1 MQALA
6 FILVITILIFVHEF
20 GHFIFAKLFGVKVVK
35 FSIGMGPELLKYQG
49 KETKYVV
56 AMIPIGG
63 FVSMLGHDP
72 SIEQTEEDKGRSLAD
87 KKNWQRFLIM
97 AAGPAFNLL
106 LPFLLYFIY
115 AIFSTTHLSAQVGQ
129 AGINSPAYK
138 ANLKSGDIITSIDGK
153 RVRYWNDISRIVT
166 PSPGKKMEIEYLRNN
181 KKHKTYITAT
191 KDKNTDKVK
200 TSEFVGKLGITPY
213 LDAPVVFIKND
224 KDTKIKN
231 FDLILKINGKKIKE
245 TRELEQFKNNEKIN
259 IEVLRPKPLATN
271 LFDFFTL
278 ETIELK
284 DVSPSF
290 INNLLNPEM
299 SIWWVH
305 PGSVAA
311 KAGFKRG
318 DYIISVNGKT
328 FKYWTFLQRYLTLQ
342 KDSKEMI
349 FKVLR
354 NNEEIEIKAKQKL
367 IKGERVTQSSYYELG
382 ISTYFI
388 KEANH
393 ITPYVESKTPVQDAF
408 HEMIYQTTTMTSLVF
423 KAVVALVTGNISF
436 NHLGGPI
443 MMYEASG
450 IALSYGWL
458 SLLKLM
464 AILSINLGLLNLLPI
479 PMLDGGHILFIIVE
493 SIRRKPVNQKFKEI
507 VSFIGIM
514 ILVTVMIL
522 VFKNDIENFIFK

>member
-35 FSIGMGPELLKYQG
+35 FSVGMGPELLKYQG
-49 KETKYVV
+49 KETKYVISI
-56 AMIPIGG
+56 IPIGG

-72 SIEQTEEDKGRSLAD
+72 SIEATEEDKGRSLAD

-97 AAGPAFNLL
+97 AAGPGFNLL

-115 AIFSTTHLSAQVGQ
+115 AVFSTKHLSAQIGQ

-138 ANLKSGDIITSIDGK
+138 ANLKSGDVITSIDGK
-153 RVRYWNDISRIVT
+153 QIRYWSDISRIIT
-166 PSPGKKMEIEYLRNN
+166 PNPGKKMKVKYLRNN
-181 KKHKTYITAT
+181 KLHETYITAT
-191 KDKNTDKVK
+191 KEENTDKIK
-200 TSEFVGKLGITPY
+200 TSKYIGKMGITPY
-213 LDAPVVFIKND
+213 LDAPVIFLIND
-224 KDTKIKN
+224 NNSKIKN
-231 FDLILKINGKKIKE
+231 FDLITKINGKEIKSIKE
-245 TRELEQFKNNEKIN
+245 LKKFKNKETIN
-259 IEVLRPKPLATN
+259 IEVLRPKPLN
-271 LFDFFTL
+271 LAIFDFFTL
-278 ETIELK
+278 ETIKLQN
-284 DVSPSF
+284 VSTKF

-305 PGSVAA
+305 PGSVAS
-311 KAGFKRG
+311 KAGFKKG
-318 DYIISVNGKT
+318 DYILSVNGKK
-328 FKYWTFLQRYLTLQ
+328 FKYWTFLQHYLTSQ
-342 KDSKEMI
+342 KDKNELV
-349 FKVLR
+349 FKILR
-354 NNEEIEIKAKQKL
+354 NGQEIEIKTKQRL

-382 ISTYFI
+382 ISPYFI
-388 KEANH
+388 REANQ
-393 ITPYVESKTPVQDAF
+393 IIPYIESKTPVSDAF
-408 HEMIYQTTTMTSLVF
+408 SEMIYQTTHMTSLVF
-423 KAVVALVTGNISF
+423 KAVIALVTGNISF